1 MQTTGF
7 TYYCYGVMKTA
18 CEFHMK
24 KRLEKN
30 ILRFVQCKTAGKGSG
45 VFYKYCIKLTDYGY
59 LTLLNNI
66 QAEAPMHQKI
76 KKTAMIL

>member
-7 TYYCYGVMKTA
+7 TYYCYGVMKVA

-24 KRLEKN
+24 KKAWKN
-30 ILRFVQCKTAGKGSG
+30 SLRFIQCKTAGKGSG
-45 VFYKYCIKLTDYGY
+45 VFYKYCIKLTDYDY

-66 QAEAPMHQKI
+66 QAEAPNASKN
-76 KKTAMIL
+76 